1 MAIQVGFSPPP
12 GTTIPTA
19 IADGSNLPPG
29 ASVVRDAP
37 RCRQA
42 ELGGKQMAN
51 HTPSTTK
58 KNVPSTT
65 RKFLAAGGLALSLG
79 SLGLFASA
87 GTAAAGSW
95 PADPSWPAPPSWG
108 SWPAPPSWG
117 SHPADPS
124 WPGTSSHPCC
134 SR

>member
-12 GTTIPTA
+12 GTTVPTA

-29 ASVVRDAP
+29 ASVVRDAS

-51 HTPSTTK
+51 HAPSTTK
-58 KNVPSTT
+58 KV
-65 RKFLAAGGLALSLG
+65 LAAVGLALG
-79 SLGLFASA
+79 VASLGLFVSA
-87 GTAAAGSW
+87 VTAAADGLDAAPMGSW
-95 PADPSWPAPPSWG
+95 PADPSWPAPPDWG
-108 SWPAPPSWG
+108 SWPAPPDWG
-117 SHPADPS
+117 SWPADSS
-124 WPGTSSHPCC
+124 WPGFSSHPCC

>member
-1 MAIQVGFSPPP
+1 
-12 GTTIPTA
+12 
-19 IADGSNLPPG
+19 
-29 ASVVRDAP
+29 
-37 RCRQA
+37 
-42 ELGGKQMAN
+42 MAN

-79 SLGLFASA
+79 MFASA
-87 GTAAAGSW
+87 GTALPGLGRRTRLGRRPRLGVLAG
-95 PADPSWPAPPSWG
+95 APG
-108 SWPAPPSWG
+108 LG

-124 WPGTSSHPCC
+124 WPGISSQPCC